1 MTALQHSRMYITKRC
16 ERMEDMKTTIL
27 SDIETMLFMFYLI
40 IDDRD
45 MIAYVLFAFMAV
57 TTVIKWIT
65 SKDGE

>member
-1 MTALQHSRMYITKRC
+1 MKSC
-16 ERMEDMKTTIL
+16 ERMEDRKTTIL

-40 IDDRD
+40 IDDHD

-57 TTVIKWIT
+57 TTVIKWIA

>member
-1 MTALQHSRMYITKRC
+1 
-16 ERMEDMKTTIL
+16 MKTTIL

-40 IDDRD
+40 MDDHD
-45 MIAYVLFAFMAV
+45 MIAYVLFAIMAV